1 MDNNYFWK
9 YSFPMK
15 KGEFEHEYYFY
26 ENNQILHV
34 YDKSKIKVNIE
45 KHVSP
50 SDIPEREKQ
59 EMIKNCPEEF
69 KKQIINILTI
79 VDKSE

>member
-1 MDNNYFWK
+1 MDKNYFWK

-15 KGEFEHEYYFY
+15 KGEFENEYYFY

-50 SDIPEREKQ
+50 SDIPEREKL
-59 EMIKNCPEEF
+59 EMIEKCPEEF
-69 KKQIINILTI
+69 KEQIINILTI
-79 VDKSE
+79 IDKS